1 MLGYL
6 FANTIYFEKP
16 IFPRFYWRIFNHVM
30 LLNQSRVSKHGN
42 SGGDER
48 LTNWNFGGQGKMEIE
63 ILDWVKKFMLPVLG
77 NGIRDMFWKHPLYLL
92 E

>member
-1 MLGYL
+1 
-6 FANTIYFEKP
+6 
-16 IFPRFYWRIFNHVM
+16 M
-30 LLNQSRVSKHGN
+30 LLNQSRVSKYGN

-77 NGIRDMFWKHPLYLL
+77 NGNKGYVL
-92 E
+92 ETPIIFTGINFTVSSKN